1 MKTKITGMVTILT
14 RNKIRIFSN
23 RRHIWEIK
31 RTPKPKVISG
41 TLRLGSTVT
50 VEFNKADG
58 KDLGGPQ
65 PGRRTETG
73 TVIKLTGTQITLDN
87 TTPDPKTWTIQ
98 RTSSTEPR
106 SWHAGG
112 WFGSRD
118 FLQSRRLEA
127 RCVTRRASPRSFALT
142 GKLPTAFVGL

>member
-23 RRHIWEIK
+23 RRHIWEIN

-41 TLRLGSTVT
+41 TLRRGSTVT

-98 RTSSTEPR
+98 RTPSTNLDVGTLAVGSVAEISSNPGD
-106 SWHAGG
+106 WKHVA
-112 WFGSRD
+112 
-118 FLQSRRLEA
+118 
-127 RCVTRRASPRSFALT
+127 
-142 GKLPTAFVGL
+142 

>member
-14 RNKIRIFSN
+14 PKKIRISSN

-41 TLRLGSTVT
+41 TLRRGSTVT
-50 VEFNKADG
+50 LEFNKADG

-73 TVIKLTGTQITLDN
+73 TVIKLTGTQIRVDN
-87 TTPDPKTWTIQ
+87 TTPDPKTWTIN
-98 RTSSTEPR
+98 RTASTTTD
-106 SWHAGG
+106 
-112 WFGSRD
+112 FGT
-118 FLQSRRLEA
+118 LA
-127 RCVTRRASPRSFALT
+127 
-142 GKLPTAFVGL
+142 VGSVAQISADDPPDWTHIA